1 MGFCTLEEHETFLR
15 DVPVFED
22 MLVRSGV
29 QVVKLWLDISRGEQ
43 VKRLEA
49 RRTDPLKAL
58 KVSPLDAL
66 AQEKWDAYST
76 ARDEMLRRTHSEVSP
91 WYVVH
96 TDMKPLARIAILRH
110 LLKVLAPPEIADK
123 IPAPDPG
130 VLYRFE
136 PAAITDGRLE
146 H

>member
-1 MGFCTLEEHETFLR
+1 
-15 DVPVFED
+15 
-22 MLVRSGV
+22 
-29 QVVKLWLDISRGEQ
+29 
-43 VKRLEA
+43 
-49 RRTDPLKAL
+49 
-58 KVSPLDAL
+58 
-66 AQEKWDAYST
+66 
-76 ARDEMLRRTHSEVSP
+76 MLRRTHSEVSP